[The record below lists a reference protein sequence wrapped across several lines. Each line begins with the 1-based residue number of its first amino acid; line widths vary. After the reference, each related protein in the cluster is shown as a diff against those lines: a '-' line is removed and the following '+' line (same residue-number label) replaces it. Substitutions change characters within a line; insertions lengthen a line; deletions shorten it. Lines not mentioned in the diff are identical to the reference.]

1 MEGDTDVVS
10 DLTTNES
17 ILTTEMGACGL
28 DSDADDADDEDSL
41 LQNDVLGIGSDLED
55 FDGDEYVIEEGPS
68 SEVSD
73 GCESDA
79 TVGYDEQDSLSRR
92 FM

>member
-41 LQNDVLGIGSDLED
+41 LQNDVLGIGR
-55 FDGDEYVIEEGPS
+55 
-68 SEVSD
+68 
-73 GCESDA
+73 A
-79 TVGYDEQDSLSRR
+79 
-92 FM
+92 